1 MQRPGRQGLWSL
13 AGDSTSRQ
21 PGPMS
26 RPIGF
31 ALTVFVTTLVVNVA
45 VVAIWPDRSVE
56 WVSSLV
62 VAATASAVLAVL
74 YRKR

>member
-1 MQRPGRQGLWSL
+1 
-13 AGDSTSRQ
+13 
-21 PGPMS
+21 MS